1 MVYVFFNLRNNGALR
16 SRPSGFSGKAL
27 TLGAA
32 SGIQLSEPFGYKAR
46 HLPVPEFL
54 MRSYIDHRDLLGDG
68 LSAMKPEGTAIEGV
82 SPPNFI
88 APLRAKYDAE
98 WGANFKATSGAV
110 QQLQIM
116 QRRFGFPG
124 ITQEDRQK
132 PQEKSVGPP
141 AAFAAPAGTARPSL
155 SAGANLAATESS
167 QLAASLMK

>member
-1 MVYVFFNLRNNGALR
+1 
-16 SRPSGFSGKAL
+16 
-27 TLGAA
+27 
-32 SGIQLSEPFGYKAR
+32 
-46 HLPVPEFL
+46 

-124 ITQEDRQK
+124 ITEEDRQK

-141 AAFAAPAGTARPSL
+141 AAFAAPASVAAPAAFAAKSAAAVETDTPKPGSMPAGTARPSL

-167 QLAASLMK
+167 QLVASSMK